1 MASRPAITT
10 ELSMTLTLFNRRVDE
25 EELAVLAL
33 AWEEAFA
40 DINDDELRSG
50 CKAARRRCRF
60 FPAPAEILEA
70 VETGRQTWRPARA
83 ALPSPERL
91 DPEKRWR
98 NMIMAKTCLH
108 SIMRKC
114 DKNLARQVLD
124 TSKPWGQREPLAR
137 KCLGRDFVE
146 FKPPRRPEQ
155 EISRG

>member
-10 ELSMTLTLFNRRVDE
+10 ELSLTLTLFNRRVDE

-40 DINDDELRSG
+40 DINDDEFISG
-50 CKAARRRCRF
+50 CKTARRRCRF

-70 VETGRQTWRPARA
+70 IEAGRQAWRPARA
-83 ALPSPERL
+83 ALPPPEAI

-98 NMIMAKTCLH
+98 NMIMAKTCLF

-124 TSKPWGQREPLAR
+124 TSRPWAQREPIAR
-137 KCLGRDFVE
+137 QCLGKE
-146 FKPPRRPEQ
+146 FAALEALRPPGGKAP
-155 EISRG
+155 